1 MLTIEA
7 RLQDIWSEIV
17 VRKPSLWVQPTQ
29 SRSLAR
35 RKNRAILL
43 EAIDQAGLKADG
55 NDPTERKR
63 DLKYPG
69 KCRTP
74 DGTF

>member
-1 MLTIEA
+1 MRQELQNLVTIEA

-17 VRKPSLWVQPTQ
+17 VRKPSPWVHPTQ

-35 RKNRAILL
+35 REHRTILL

-63 DLKYPG
+63 D
-69 KCRTP
+69 
-74 DGTF
+74 